1 MAGLGSPRKGS
12 ARPMASA
19 PLLSGRGLSSR
30 FALAPMSDRMEIR
43 NDRMS
48 MGNAG
53 DSLAQMMKDD
63 RRLPTI
69 PDVRD

>member
-30 FALAPMSDRMEIR
+30 FALAPMSA

-48 MGNAG
+48 MAQAG
-53 DSLAQMMKDD
+53 ESLAQMMKDD